1 MTKQILNDKQ
11 RHDLIVD
18 IATGLMHGGFLSGN
32 ATSTDGSMKMCES
45 LVEII
50 GEHFPAK
57 KERKRKGASDKTLEK
72 ARKAAKIVRA
82 EKSKKYHQK
91 VLVQM
96 EVSRQTLIQDGVTP
110 SWRNVADKMNKSG
123 FRTREGKPFHG
134 STLTPIA
141 SKAGWTLENGQNLSS
156 TKV

>member
-1 MTKQILNDKQ
+1 MKKLDENE
-11 RHDLIVD
+11 RHDLVVD
-18 IATGLMHGGFLSGN
+18 IITGLMQGGYLSGN
-32 ATSTDGSMKMCES
+32 ATSLEGGVKMCES

-57 KERKRKGASDKTLEK
+57 KERKRKGASDKILEK
-72 ARKAAKIVRA
+72 ARKAAKIVRE

-96 EVSRQTLIQDGVTP
+96 EVSRQTLIQDGLTP

-123 FRTREGKPFHG
+123 FRTREGKLFYG

-156 TKV
+156 TKP